1 MLNSGQV
8 YCISGLQDM
17 VLDFGTVPKN
27 LGWLESLNFL
37 PALMIG
43 ATHFANSEMTEYC
56 QKTCN

>member
-8 YCISGLQDM
+8 YCILGLQDM

-43 ATHFANSEMTEYC
+43 ATHFAN
-56 QKTCN
+56 